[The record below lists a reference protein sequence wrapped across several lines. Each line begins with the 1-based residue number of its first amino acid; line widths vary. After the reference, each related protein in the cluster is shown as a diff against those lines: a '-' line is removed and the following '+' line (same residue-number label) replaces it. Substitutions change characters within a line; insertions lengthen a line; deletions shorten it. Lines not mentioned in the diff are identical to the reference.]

1 MFCFLTTKLLK
12 ISLFATSLAK
22 FLTKKHFNVQIAVF
36 HLPLQMGI
44 SKVLFYTAN
53 AQWTGP
59 IGSEK

>member
-1 MFCFLTTKLLK
+1 MSDGFSKVFG
-12 ISLFATSLAK
+12 
-22 FLTKKHFNVQIAVF
+22 KKSFNEQIAVL